1 MVQGLT
7 KEEVN
12 RKLLHGVAVVLPVG
26 IFYGPAL
33 LGVSEERVC
42 FGVFVLLAAALLIEL
57 LRFRNQAFL
66 NRFMK
71 WFGSMMRESELRQ
84 LTGATYVLAGSGIC
98 SLISLRGESAAAACF
113 LGLTLFILG
122 DAAAALVG
130 KAFGRMKIGG
140 KTVEG
145 ALGCFLLCMA
155 LACWVFPSLPDFLA
169 KWGTPFTLL
178 QMLVI
183 ATSVSLLELFPI
195 RIGRMVLND
204 NLYVPALVS
213 LLGLMIR

>member
-33 LGVSEERVC
+33 LGVSEEWVC
-42 FGVFVLLAAALLIEL
+42 LGVFGLLAAALLIEL

-84 LTGATYVLAGSGIC
+84 LTGATYVLAGSAIC
-98 SLISLRGESAAAACF
+98 SLISLRGDFIAAACF
-113 LGLTLFILG
+113 LGLTLFYSRRCGRCLG
-122 DAAAALVG
+122 WQG
-130 KAFGRMKIGG
+130 FWPKIGG

-145 ALGCFLLCMA
+145 AFGCFLLCA
-155 LACWVFPSLPDFLA
+155 LRGGIPFLA
-169 KWGTPFTLL
+169 
-178 QMLVI
+178 
-183 ATSVSLLELFPI
+183 
-195 RIGRMVLND
+195 
-204 NLYVPALVS
+204 
-213 LLGLMIR
+213 

>member
-33 LGVSEERVC
+33 LGVSEEWVC
-42 FGVFVLLAAALLIEL
+42 LGVFGLLAAALLIEL

-66 NRFMK
+66 NWFMR
-71 WFGSMMRESELRQ
+71 WFGSMMRKSELRQ
-84 LTGATYVLAGSGIC
+84 LTGASYVLAGSAIC
-98 SLISLRGESAAAACF
+98 SVISLYGNFMAASCF
-113 LGLTLFILG
+113 LCLTLFIIG

-130 KAFGRMKIGG
+130 KAFGRIRIGE

-145 ALGCFLLCMA
+145 ALGCFLLCA
-155 LACWVFPSLPDFLA
+155 LLAGFVFPYLPAFLEGWGGQLSLIQILGISA
-169 KWGTPFTLL
+169 A
-178 QMLVI
+178 V
-183 ATSVSLLELFPI
+183 ALLEFFPI
-195 RIGRMVLND
+195 RIGKLDLND
-204 NLYVPALVS
+204 NLYVPASVS
-213 LLGLMIR
+213 LLALNIR

>member
-1 MVQGLT
+1 MPGSLRLV
-7 KEEVN
+7 
-12 RKLLHGVAVVLPVG
+12 
-26 IFYGPAL
+26 
-33 LGVSEERVC
+33 
-42 FGVFVLLAAALLIEL
+42 LAAALLIEL

-71 WFGSMMRESELRQ
+71 WFGSMMRDSELRQ

-98 SLISLRGESAAAACF
+98 SLISLKRRVSCCCLF

-122 DAAAALVG
+122 DAAAALAG

-155 LACWVFPSLPDFLA
+155 RVLGIPFLA
-169 KWGTPFTLL
+169 
-178 QMLVI
+178 
-183 ATSVSLLELFPI
+183 
-195 RIGRMVLND
+195 
-204 NLYVPALVS
+204 
-213 LLGLMIR
+213 